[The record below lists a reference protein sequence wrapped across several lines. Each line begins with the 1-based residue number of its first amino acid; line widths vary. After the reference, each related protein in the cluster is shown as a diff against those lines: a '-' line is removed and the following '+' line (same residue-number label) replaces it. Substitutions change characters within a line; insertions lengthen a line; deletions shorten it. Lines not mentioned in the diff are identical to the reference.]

1 MCTDLK
7 KNRYRKNYVL
17 FLLCKWLVLVTF
29 VFWYSINLA
38 LLNLEVSRTEGWMV
52 ALILLIIFSY
62 WGFNLFKI
70 EKDLGINTKK
80 NNVILPPTNVHIE
93 KTEDVSE
100 NISPA
105 TPPGASRGSLAA
117 HASQPPPR
125 LPSAAFLGRSRL

>member
-29 VFWYSINLA
+29 VFWSSINLA

-100 NISPA
+100 NIRRYKEAQQKVVDEIKLERSK
-105 TPPGASRGSLAA
+105 ASWFSSFW
-117 HASQPPPR
+117 H
-125 LPSAAFLGRSRL
+125 

>member
-100 NISPA
+100 NIRRYKEAQQKVVDENKLERSK
-105 TPPGASRGSLAA
+105 ASWFSSFW
-117 HASQPPPR
+117 H
-125 LPSAAFLGRSRL
+125 

>member
-100 NISPA
+100 NIRRYKEAQQKVVDEIKLERSK
-105 TPPGASRGSLAA
+105 ASWFSSFW
-117 HASQPPPR
+117 H
-125 LPSAAFLGRSRL
+125 